1 MRQLFLYLV
10 TAIINLLTVSVAEWS
25 TLEAQA
31 TYIKVFY
38 DSDAD
43 GTYEDLVNLKGDIS
57 PTGFDPSYFSSCCF
71 EFGSHVAG

>member
-1 MRQLFLYLV
+1 MRPLLLYLV
-10 TAIINLLTVSVAEWS
+10 MAVVNLFAVSVAEWS

-43 GTYEDLVNLKGDIS
+43 GAYEDLVNLKGDIS
-57 PTGFDPSYFSSCCF
+57 PTGFDPSYFGSSCLLF
-71 EFGSHVAG
+71 ASHVAG